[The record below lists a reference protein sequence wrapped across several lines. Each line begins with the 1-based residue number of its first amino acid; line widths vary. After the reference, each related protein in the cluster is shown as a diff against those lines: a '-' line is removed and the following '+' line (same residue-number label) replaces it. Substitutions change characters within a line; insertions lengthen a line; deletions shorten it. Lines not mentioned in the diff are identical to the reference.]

1 MKLYLLELYLL
12 ALCSVAVAISLYINL
27 NRGWSVRLLTITS
40 NEMPFSWDG
49 LEKSAV
55 CGRDKCFFCHKHN
68 KQIGYLVSRN
78 KREDQFYEHEIYEGY
93 ELARYLEKA
102 FDINHFLLGPPMHVT
117 LTNKDT
123 MHLNSNLT
131 DVAPKKT
138 VKPGSMYTKDHMVV
152 VQTVR
157 VAPSQILIL
166 KANLDVH
173 GVWELM
179 DGWTES
185 VQDTKIFA
193 VTLERG
199 LQTTLDILM
208 DVPLFANDFQ
218 VMIDD
223 AGNLYH
229 FDFDRT
235 FAGIIFAQKFGEEL
249 GTHHARAVATVKAA
263 MLWARSQQSSK
274 EQRIDESSDLL
285 TNSEL
290 MDQTNA
296 VLMYYQNN
304 TASCDA
310 IQEFVEKNFRWG
322 DQEMT
327 DLARN
332 MVIDYVQKKV
342 LLVGPQMQNCSQGSS
357 SSMYQ

>member
-1 MKLYLLELYLL
+1 MKLYLL
-12 ALCSVAVAISLYINL
+12 ALCSVAVTIPLYSNL
-27 NRGWSVRLLTITS
+27 NRGWSVRLLTTTS
-40 NEMPFSWDG
+40 NEMPFSWDV

-55 CGRDKCFFCHKHN
+55 CGSDKCFFRHTHN
-68 KQIGYLVSRN
+68 KHIGYLVSRN
-78 KREDQFYEHEIYEGY
+78 NREDQFYEHVFREGY

-117 LTNKDT
+117 LTNKDG

-131 DVAPKKT
+131 YSNPKKT
-138 VKPGSMYTKDHMVV
+138 VSPGSMYTKDHMAV

-157 VAPSQILIL
+157 VAPSQILFL
-166 KANLDVH
+166 KANRDVH
-173 GVWELM
+173 GVWEMM
-179 DGWTES
+179 DRWTES
-185 VQDTKIFA
+185 VHDTKNFA
-193 VTLERG
+193 VTLERD
-199 LQTTLDILM
+199 LQSTLDILM
-208 DVPLFANDFQ
+208 DVPLFAHDFQ

-229 FDFDRT
+229 FDFDRP
-235 FAGIIFAQKFGEEL
+235 FVGIFSPKFGEKL
-249 GTHHARAVATVKAA
+249 RTHHARSVATIKAA

-274 EQRIDESSDLL
+274 EQGLDESSDLL

-304 TASCDA
+304 TALSCDA
-310 IQEFVEKNFRWG
+310 IQEFVEKNFRWREG
-322 DQEMT
+322 QEMN
-327 DLARN
+327 DLARS
-332 MVIDYVQKKV
+332 MVIDYVQKKIS
-342 LLVGPQMQNCSQGSS
+342 LVGPQMQNCSQANS